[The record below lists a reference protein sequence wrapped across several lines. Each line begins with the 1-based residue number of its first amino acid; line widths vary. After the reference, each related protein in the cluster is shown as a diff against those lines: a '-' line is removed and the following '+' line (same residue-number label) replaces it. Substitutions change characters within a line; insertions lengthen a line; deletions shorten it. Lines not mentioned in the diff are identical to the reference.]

1 MFPFSSMPAHPGS
14 VGQNEKPRETTP
26 ANSSSPAVQTSRSD
40 SDLRVRE
47 KAAEAAQ
54 KESRNGQEDE
64 KEPRKEVFLT
74 AVSESPQTAVKSC
87 SE

>member
-47 KAAEAAQ
+47 EAAQ

-74 AVSESPQTAVKSC
+74 AVSESPQTAVKSY